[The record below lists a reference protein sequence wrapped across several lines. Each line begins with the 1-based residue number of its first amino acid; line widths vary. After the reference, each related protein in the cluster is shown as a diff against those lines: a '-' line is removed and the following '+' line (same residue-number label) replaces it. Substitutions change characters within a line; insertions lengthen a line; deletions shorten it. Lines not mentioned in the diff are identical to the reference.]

1 MSARRKS
8 GLGKLQHRMF
18 LVFLL
23 VLAGAF
29 GSLAGIARID
39 VGEAF
44 ILGFDAAAFLFIQAT
59 VFELNRASPAR
70 LRQRASEN
78 DAGRALLPVIAGLL
92 LAVVLLALGLELG
105 VGGESPGWQVVLVVM
120 TLAIAW
126 LFGNVVC
133 ALHYAH
139 LFYDATPSG
148 GDKGGLVFPGSG
160 APGFWDFCYFAFVLG
175 MTFQV
180 SDVQIASAQI
190 RRAAL
195 LHGLI
200 AFFFNIG
207 VVALTVNV
215 IAGAI

>member
-1 MSARRKS
+1 
-8 GLGKLQHRMF
+8 MF
-18 LVFLL
+18 LAFLL
-23 VLAGAF
+23 LLAGAF
-29 GSLAGIARID
+29 GGLAGIAKID

-44 ILGFDAAAFLFIQAT
+44 ILGFDAAAFLFILAT
-59 VFELNRASPAR
+59 LFELNRASPAQ
-70 LRQRASEN
+70 LRQRAAEN
-78 DAGRALLPVIAGLL
+78 DAGRVLLPLIAGLL

-105 VGGESPGWQVVLVVM
+105 AGAESPGWKVLVVVM

-126 LFGNVVC
+126 LFGNIVC

-139 LFYDATPSG
+139 LFYDAGPSG
-148 GDKGGLVFPGSG
+148 ADHGGLVFPGSCV
-160 APGFWDFCYFAFVLG
+160 PNFWDFCYFAFVLG

-180 SDVQIASAQI
+180 SDVQIASARI

-195 LHGLI
+195 LHGLV